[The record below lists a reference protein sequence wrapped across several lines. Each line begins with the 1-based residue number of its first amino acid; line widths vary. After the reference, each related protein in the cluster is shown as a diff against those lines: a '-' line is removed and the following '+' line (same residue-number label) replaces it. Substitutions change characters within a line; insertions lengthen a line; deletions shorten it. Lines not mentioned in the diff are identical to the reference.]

1 MKNPA
6 FRNFLI
12 SRFLIKILGI
22 SIEIEIF
29 EILSIS
35 KYVTIVFHVYI
46 SKILQN
52 IPFEIYLSLVPCHTV
67 SKLQKKHS
75 EKQKDKKLLQKEIH
89 KSFNR

>member
-12 SRFLIKILGI
+12 SRFFIKILGI

-35 KYVTIVFHVYI
+35 KYVTIVFHI
-46 SKILQN
+46 CNSKILQN
-52 IPFEIYLSLVPCHTV
+52 IPFEIYLSLVSCHTV
-67 SKLQKKHS
+67 SKLQKKTFRKT
-75 EKQKDKKLLQKEIH
+75 ERQKTTAGR
-89 KSFNR
+89 NT

>member
-22 SIEIEIF
+22 SLEIEIF

-35 KYVTIVFHVYI
+35 KYVTIVFHI
-46 SKILQN
+46 CNSKILQN
-52 IPFEIYLSLVPCHTV
+52 IPFEIYLSLVSCHTV
-67 SKLQKKHS
+67 SKLQKITFRKP
-75 EKQKDKKLLQKEIH
+75 ERQKTTAGRNTEII
-89 KSFNR
+89 

>member
-35 KYVTIVFHVYI
+35 KYVTIVFHVCN

-52 IPFEIYLSLVPCHTV
+52 IPFEIYLSLVPSHTV
-67 SKLQKKHS
+67 SKLHEKTFRKTERQKITA
-75 EKQKDKKLLQKEIH
+75 ER
-89 KSFNR
+89 NT